1 MVLTPKITTE
11 DVRLTLNGTLTGS
24 TYYYWDQSI
33 SSGSVLAQINLANYY
48 MYNMLGKTLMDDTTD
63 ITSSI
68 IKTAQLEYSCFR
80 LLVLLSGGVIID
92 GFNWEAGVKVENPK
106 MLEAYKNL
114 IEGFKSSY
122 MLLINQIQPMVFTD
136 DWDVPVW
143 KDTATSPM

>member
-24 TYYYWDQSI
+24 TYYFWDQSF

-48 MYNMLGKTLMDDTTD
+48 MYNMLGKSTMDSTD
-63 ITSSI
+63 EVTSYI
-68 IKTAQLEYSCFR
+68 VKTAQLEYSCFR
-80 LLVLLSGGVIID
+80 LLVVLSGGVIID

-114 IEGFKSSY
+114 TDGFKSSY
-122 MLLINQIQPMVFTD
+122 ILLISQIQPIAIIEETEMPIWHYT
-136 DWDVPVW
+136 
-143 KDTATSPM
+143 TRSIM